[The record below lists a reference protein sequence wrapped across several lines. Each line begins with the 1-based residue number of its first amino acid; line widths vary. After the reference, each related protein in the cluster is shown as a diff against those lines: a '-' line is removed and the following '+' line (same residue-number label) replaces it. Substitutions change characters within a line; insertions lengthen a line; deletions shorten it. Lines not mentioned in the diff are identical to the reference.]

1 MARLRGA
8 ELYPQLSDE
17 YTLRV
22 PLVQPARK
30 FNVILA
36 DAVVNVL
43 NVHCL
48 IILCKDKKATTFE
61 WCFLSILSIL

>member
-8 ELYPQLSDE
+8 ELYPQLRDA
-17 YTLRV
+17 YTLSV

-43 NVHCL
+43 VPPL
-48 IILCKDKKATTFE
+48 MVALPVMVQV
-61 WCFLSILSIL
+61 